1 MASRDYPRIIVPPP
15 GPKAQEVVA
24 RDAAWTSSCYI
35 KEYPLVVSRGR
46 GVMVED
52 VDGNRYLDFMAG
64 IAVSSTGYGHPKVV
78 AAVKDAADRFLH
90 ICGSDFYYES
100 MAALCE
106 RLARLAPGS
115 AKKRVFLTNSGT
127 EAVEGAIKLARYST
141 RRTAIIAFRGAF
153 HGRTTGAVT
162 LTSSKARQHAGFG
175 PLLPD
180 VHHVPYAYRYRCQ
193 FCGDEPAC
201 NRGCVDVIEQDLF
214 TRHLDP
220 KDVAAIFVEPI
231 QGEGGYIV
239 PPPGYLPALR
249 ALCDQHGILLVADE
263 VQCGVGRT
271 GKMFACEHEGVEPD
285 ILLTA
290 KGLGSGMPIGAIV
303 AKESVTTWP
312 SGSHGSTFGGNPVCC
327 AAALAT
333 LDLVEGGLMANA
345 ARMGERVLSGACML
359 MAKHTCIGD
368 VRGRGLMVGVE
379 FVKNRATREPHPE
392 LVHELVQRSFQQGLL
407 LLGAGKS
414 SLRLAPPLVID
425 ETDVDTALGM
435 IDACL
440 REIA

>member
-1 MASRDYPRIIVPPP
+1 MTARDYPKIVVPPP
-15 GPKAQEVVA
+15 GPKARAIVD
-24 RDAAWTSSCYI
+24 RDAAWTSTCYI
-35 KEYPLVVSRGR
+35 KEYPLVVSRGQ

-64 IAVSSTGYGHPKVV
+64 IAVSSTGYGHPRVV
-78 AAVKDAADRFLH
+78 AAVKEAADRFLH
-90 ICGSDFYYES
+90 ICGSDFYYEG

-106 RLARLAPGS
+106 RLAKVAPGRS
-115 AKKRVFLTNSGT
+115 KKRVFLTNSGT
-127 EAVEGAIKLARYST
+127 EAVEAAIKLARYAT

-175 PLLPD
+175 PLLPE
-180 VHHVPYAYRYRCQ
+180 VHHVPFAYRYRCQ
-193 FCGDEPAC
+193 FCAGEAEC
-201 NRGCVDVIEQDLF
+201 NRGCIDVIEKELF
-214 TRHLDP
+214 TRQLDP
-220 KDVAAIFVEPI
+220 RDVAAIFVEPI

-239 PPPGYLPALR
+239 PPAGYLQDLR
-249 ALCDQHGILLVADE
+249 ALCDRHGILLVADE
-263 VQCGVGRT
+263 VQCGIGRT

-290 KGLGSGMPIGAIV
+290 KGLGSGMPIGAMISR
-303 AKESVTTWP
+303 ESITTWET
-312 SGSHGSTFGGNPVCC
+312 GSHGSTFGGNPVCC

-333 LDLVEGGLMANA
+333 LDLVQGGLMANA
-345 ARMGERVLSGACML
+345 AQMGERLLARAESL
-359 MAKHTCIGD
+359 KEKHPCIGD

-379 FVKNRATREPHPE
+379 FVKDRATREPAGE
-392 LVHELVQRSFQQGLL
+392 LVHDLVQRAFRQGLL

-414 SLRLAPPLVID
+414 TLRLAPPLVVD
-425 ETDVDTALGM
+425 QQDVDTAMDM

-440 REIA
+440 AELD